1 MAIETSS
8 APSQSQSPAD
18 IRAVILDYG
27 EVLCHLPSAEH
38 VARFGEIFRIDPR
51 NFLSIYQS
59 GRGPYDRG
67 DVLGD
72 EYWKGF
78 AAQAG
83 VEIDARTIAEAT
95 QLDRDMW
102 SSIND
107 AMIEWVKDVHAA
119 GYKTAILSNM
129 PADMAAHFRGKFA
142 WLSYFDQH
150 IFSGDA
156 RSIKPDP
163 AIYRHCLEALAVEP
177 AQALFIDNLAEN
189 LGPARAIGIRTI
201 HYQSMAQLR
210 RDLQAIGLPI
220 LPR

>member
-1 MAIETSS
+1 MDIETRNAS
-8 APSQSQSPAD
+8 SQSQTAAE

-38 VARFGEIFRIDPR
+38 VARFGEIFRMDPHT
-51 NFLSIYQS
+51 FLPIYQS

-67 DVLGD
+67 DVLAD

-102 SSIND
+102 SSINE
-107 AMIEWVKDVHAA
+107 AMVQWIQEVHAA

-129 PADMAAHFRGKFA
+129 PADMAAHFRKKFA
-142 WLSYFDQH
+142 WLGNFDQH

-177 AQALFIDNLAEN
+177 GQALFIDNLAEN
-189 LGPARAIGIRTI
+189 LEPARAIGIRTI
-201 HYQSMAQLR
+201 HFQSMAQLR
-210 RDLQAIGLPI
+210 RDLQAIGFPI